1 LILVYFRVQKSVL
14 KSSAGGFLLFLHG
27 SIIVSSVLLRN
38 EKLLPS
44 SGLNKEQKIGFNSFE
59 SVTDNSR

>member
-14 KSSAGGFLLFLHG
+14 KSSGGGFILFLHD
-27 SIIVSSVLLRN
+27 SRIVSSFLLRN

-44 SGLNKEQKIGFNSFE
+44 SGLNEEWRIGFNSFE